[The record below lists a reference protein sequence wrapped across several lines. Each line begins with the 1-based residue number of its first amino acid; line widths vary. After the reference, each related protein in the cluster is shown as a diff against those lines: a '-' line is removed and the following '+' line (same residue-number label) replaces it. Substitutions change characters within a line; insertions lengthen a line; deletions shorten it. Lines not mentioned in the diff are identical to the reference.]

1 MKAKK
6 LSRHEYL
13 LLLGLI
19 LSPLANVAPAA
30 AEGACP
36 PGYIPGGA
44 MVPGQEN
51 AGWTGCLHAYDAD
64 GGDGGAGGIDPGP
77 PPFDRE
83 EFRKLGEWERAI
95 ARKNEEEALR
105 RDPVL
110 RALKNGVWKF
120 SKSNP
125 GDPRQVCSAVF
136 LKQAA
141 GVMIMDW
148 GGSSGGTSIGYFGGL
163 IPPAQTIRR
172 ERVSLVQSGRTQ
184 TVVAS
189 HASLPWAA
197 DIGMILFAVPS
208 TEALLGAMED
218 EQDFSVRMGG
228 ETLLTG
234 KWHGGGA
241 AKKWLSRCV
250 RERR

>member
-6 LSRHEYL
+6 LTRHEYL

-30 AEGACP
+30 AEGVCP

-64 GGDGGAGGIDPGP
+64 GGDGRAGGTDLGP

-105 RDPVL
+105 KDPVL
-110 RALKNGVWKF
+110 RDLKTGVWKF
-120 SKSNP
+120 SRSNP
-125 GDPRQVCSAVF
+125 GDGRRVCTAVF

-141 GVMIMDW
+141 GVVIMDW
-148 GGSSGGTSIGYFGGL
+148 AGSPGGTLIGYFGGA
-163 IPPAQTIRR
+163 IPPATTIRR

-184 TVVAS
+184 TVFAS
-189 HASLPWAA
+189 HGSLPWSAR
-197 DIGMILFAVPS
+197 IGMILFAVPT
-208 TEALLGAMED
+208 TEALLAAME
-218 EQDFSVRMGG
+218 EKQDFSVRMGG

-234 KWHGGGA
+234 EWHGGTA

-250 RERR
+250 GERR